1 MPSST
6 KTFYKYITPT
16 ALAGLLTNGNLKLSL
31 KKDVNDPFELSPREH
46 SGLAGIDDEYGF
58 ISLSGSPQISSLWGN
73 YADCYR
79 GACLEFEFEHL
90 SSVDDRSPEMTRM
103 GEVMRSLH
111 VPLFPFKKRNRG
123 TETST
128 DDFFNGTCIIK
139 CQYQT
144 SRVDL
149 SNYNDS
155 YIDKLVRDSSSPA
168 YLNIREK
175 LLNWLKVADV
185 IRTKHIHWHT
195 EDEYRTFMKLSEAC
209 SHQFINGKLMYF
221 TKTLTPY
228 IKRII
233 ISDSCA
239 YKKHEIES
247 AIKLAFQKDENTIS
261 ESIEVVTASFSTS
274 EYKLEGI
281 PLSEDA
287 EKRAKD
293 NDKLAQAIEIFL
305 RSDSEKR
312 KKLLELLEANA
323 D

>member
-31 KKDVNDPFELSPREH
+31 KEDVNDPFELSPYAH
-46 SGLAGIDDEYGF
+46 SGLAGIDKEYGF

-90 SSVDDRSPEMTRM
+90 TSLNDKSAEMTRM
-103 GEVMRSLH
+103 GEVMSALH
-111 VPLFPFKKRNRG
+111 VPLFPFKKREARAS
-123 TETST
+123 TST

-144 SRVDL
+144 SRVNL
-149 SNYNDS
+149 SNYTES
-155 YIDKLVRDSSSPA
+155 YIDTLVRDSSSPS

-185 IRTKHIHWHT
+185 IRTKHILWHT
-195 EDEYRTFMKLSEAC
+195 EDEYRTFMKLCNAS

-221 TKTLTPY
+221 TNNLTKY

-233 ISDSCA
+233 ISESCA

-247 AIKLAFQKDENTIS
+247 AIKLASKKEETNIREN
-261 ESIEVVTASFSTS
+261 IEVIEASFSENHYT
-274 EYKLEGI
+274 LEGI

-287 EKRAKD
+287 EKRAID
-293 NDKLAQAIEIFL
+293 NDNLAQAIEIFL
-305 RSDSEKR
+305 RCNSEKR
-312 KKLLELLEANA
+312 KRLLELLQANNN
-323 D
+323 